1 MYRTDCCHIV
11 QPNSVLALKKKNM
24 KKISIPFDGS
34 HFSEGAFRFANN
46 LNHSEPVLLAGLFLP
61 EISYP
66 GMYGFTGWGV
76 LEIPALVSLLETDSD
91 ETIEANIGRFKELCL
106 KHSIEHRIH
115 KGTEDFGLAQ
125 LQKES
130 RYSDLLIIGSQLFYN
145 NNADKTEPYLT
156 KLLHHSECPVLI
168 VPENYEF
175 PENIILAYDGTSS
188 SVYAIKQFAYLF
200 PALCKKSALLVYAGS
215 EENKKI
221 PDLQY
226 IEELAAR
233 HFSDLTISALETEPS
248 KYFDTWVGEGKAPLL
263 VTGAYD
269 RSALSQFFKESFA
282 EKFIS
287 DYKMPL
293 FVAHR

>member
-1 MYRTDCCHIV
+1 
-11 QPNSVLALKKKNM
+11 M

-34 HFSEGAFRFANN
+34 HFSEGAFQFANN
-46 LNHSEPVLLAGLFLP
+46 LNNSEPVLLAGLFLP

-76 LEIPALVSLLETDSD
+76 LEIPALISLLETDTD
-91 ETIEANIGRFKELCL
+91 EIIEANIKRFRELCI
-106 KHSIEHRIH
+106 KHGIEHRIH

-145 NNADKTEPYLT
+145 YNTDKNETEQYLT

-168 VPENYEF
+168 VPEKYEF
-175 PENIILAYDGTSS
+175 PKNIILAYDGSSS

-200 PALCKKSALLVYAGS
+200 PTLCKKSALLVYAES
-215 EENKKI
+215 EENNQI

-233 HFSDLTISALETEPS
+233 HFSDLNISVLEAEPA
-248 KYFDTWVGEGKAPLL
+248 KYFDTWVDNGQAPLL

-269 RSALSQFFKESFA
+269 RTALSQFLKESFA

-287 DYKMPL
+287 AHKIPL